1 MTMLR
6 FLLILLVVLNALAF
20 GAIKGW
26 FGFAPPDGEPERISN
41 QLHPERIKLLDANTA
56 NSAPQPTPRPAPA
69 PASVAPVST
78 STTEADTDIGAAAPD
93 RLCLVWSGLNESDAD
108 RLSARLT
115 AAGMTPSQSSSE
127 TPSSWWVRIPPLGSR
142 EAAERRVKELR
153 AQGVSDLFIVQ
164 DAGPNQF
171 AISLGLFKT
180 EASSNQHLAQMRAK
194 GVRGASI
201 AVRSSVDYR
210 IEVTDDRAALTP
222 IIANDALDQH
232 RNPCSP

>member
-6 FLLILLVVLNALAF
+6 FLLILLLVLNALAF

-41 QLHPERIKLLDANTA
+41 QLHPERIKLLDASTLTA
-56 NSAPQPTPRPAPA
+56 PPPPTPRPAPA
-69 PASVAPVST
+69 EPIATVAPAT
-78 STTEADTDIGAAAPD
+78 TNTTEADAAAPD

-115 AAGMTPSQSSSE
+115 AAGMTPSQSSNE

-142 EAAERRVKELR
+142 DAAERRVKELR

-201 AVRSSVDYR
+201 AIRSSVDYR
-210 IEVTDDRAALTP
+210 IEVTGERAALSP
-222 IIANDALDQH
+222 IIANDALDPH
-232 RNPCSP
+232 RTPCSP

>member
-6 FLLILLVVLNALAF
+6 FLLILLLVLNALAF

-41 QLHPERIKLLDANTA
+41 QLHPERIKLLDAGTA
-56 NSAPQPTPRPAPA
+56 NGAPLPTPRQSPAEPLPTVAPA
-69 PASVAPVST
+69 TS
-78 STTEADTDIGAAAPD
+78 STTEADAAAAPD

-115 AAGMTPSQSSSE
+115 AAGITPSQTSSE

-142 EAAERRVKELR
+142 DAAERRVKELR

-201 AVRSSVDYR
+201 AIRSTVDYR
-210 IEVTDDRAALTP
+210 IEVTDERAALTA
-222 IIANDALDQH
+222 IIANDALAQH